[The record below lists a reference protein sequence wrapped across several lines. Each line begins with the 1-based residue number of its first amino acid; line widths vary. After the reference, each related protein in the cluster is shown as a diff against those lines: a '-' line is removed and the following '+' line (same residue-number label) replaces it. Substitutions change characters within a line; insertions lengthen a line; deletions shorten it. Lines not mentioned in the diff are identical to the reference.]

1 MKRLMMTA
9 AALVLL
15 TTVSHVAQ
23 DCARFEGEDEAIC
36 KASGVKAVL
45 KMQRQNAKLA
55 KQGKLC
61 GDYWGQEDCKWI
73 NRNRGQL
80 RD

>member
-1 MKRLMMTA
+1 MKRLMTTA
-9 AALVLL
+9 AALALL
-15 TTVSHVAQ
+15 TTVSHAAQ

-36 KASGVKAVL
+36 RASGVKAVL

-61 GDYWGQEDCKWI
+61 GDYWGPDDCWAKKRKRS
-73 NRNRGQL
+73 NP
-80 RD
+80 